1 MLFGENMLI
10 GISSLITGVISGVL
24 LSGLFFKLIRN
35 IFVTI
40 SFEMYV
46 PVLPLLITS
55 GLFLVMFFVISFTTP
70 YFISHKKVLWFLK
83 SDKAY
88 AGNIQISPVK
98 IFLYIVLLGMTL
110 FIMLPQVGNKLGDF
124 WTPFVFILMII
135 FIFLVTPQIGA
146 VYVKIKKCSK
156 KHLRGINLFANS
168 EVSTTVKENGHIMSL
183 NAVLLTMSFLAI
195 CALGSMQS
203 NVIEDV
209 ENITPF
215 AYTYIER
222 PENIRAEQDIAY
234 LDKVLLSDS
243 SIQKV
248 DYAILREKFTYGFLS
263 VRDFNKILS
272 AKGKETVN
280 LGNNDVLILSGNANM
295 NQDKVSVRE
304 EAGQLLDMISISE
317 MNVKSHKQIVS
328 TSGNFQEVYVVND

>member
-1 MLFGENMLI
+1 MWKILLHLHTH
-10 GISSLITGVISGVL
+10 ISKDRKISGQN
-24 LSGLFFKLIRN
+24 R
-35 IFVTI
+35 IF
-40 SFEMYV
+40 S
-46 PVLPLLITS
+46 
-55 GLFLVMFFVISFTTP
+55 
-70 YFISHKKVLWFLK
+70 
-83 SDKAY
+83 
-88 AGNIQISPVK
+88 
-98 IFLYIVLLGMTL
+98 
-110 FIMLPQVGNKLGDF
+110 
-124 WTPFVFILMII
+124 
-135 FIFLVTPQIGA
+135 
-146 VYVKIKKCSK
+146 
-156 KHLRGINLFANS
+156 
-168 EVSTTVKENGHIMSL
+168 
-183 NAVLLTMSFLAI
+183 
-195 CALGSMQS
+195 
-203 NVIEDV
+203 
-209 ENITPF
+209 
-215 AYTYIER
+215 YIER

-234 LDKVLLSDS
+234 LDKELLSDS

>member
-1 MLFGENMLI
+1 
-10 GISSLITGVISGVL
+10 
-24 LSGLFFKLIRN
+24 
-35 IFVTI
+35 
-40 SFEMYV
+40 
-46 PVLPLLITS
+46 
-55 GLFLVMFFVISFTTP
+55 
-70 YFISHKKVLWFLK
+70 
-83 SDKAY
+83 
-88 AGNIQISPVK
+88 
-98 IFLYIVLLGMTL
+98 
-110 FIMLPQVGNKLGDF
+110 
-124 WTPFVFILMII
+124 
-135 FIFLVTPQIGA
+135 
-146 VYVKIKKCSK
+146 
-156 KHLRGINLFANS
+156 
-168 EVSTTVKENGHIMSL
+168 
-183 NAVLLTMSFLAI
+183 
-195 CALGSMQS
+195 MQS

-234 LDKVLLSDS
+234 LDKELLSDS

-328 TSGNFQEVYVVND
+328 TSGNFQEFYVVND